1 MTHTDPTLIALLGRL
16 TLTNNQLAQ
25 LNGNLQEVLI
35 AVSTITDLKAAADA
49 LVTAESGL
57 ATEVGSLTTAV
68 ESLVTVVGQLRA
80 GGALSAADQASLD
93 AAVQE
98 VTNTSTDL
106 ATETASLSTEQT
118 HAQAAATPP
127 PAPGP

>member
-1 MTHTDPTLIALLGRL
+1 MTTPDPTLVALLGRL
-16 TLTNNQLAQ
+16 TLTNGQLAQ

-35 AVSTITDLKAAADA
+35 AMSTITELKTAADA
-49 LVTAESGL
+49 LVTADAVL

-68 ESLVTVVGQLRA
+68 EGLVTVVGTLRA

-98 VTNTSTDL
+98 VTDSSTGL
-106 ATETASLSTEQT
+106 ATETASLSTEQA
-118 HAQAAATPP
+118 HAQTAATPP